1 MKAPPPSERKTPH
14 SLNQTHSQSL
24 PVLTR
29 YIMAS
34 LLLFYRTRL
43 GTFETVT
50 LGTVHLNIDSCVL
63 CRANKQTEQ
72 EHKK

>member
-1 MKAPPPSERKTPH
+1 
-14 SLNQTHSQSL
+14 
-24 PVLTR
+24 
-29 YIMAS
+29 MAS